1 MKFLGKMWLILK
13 VGKYQG
19 ATLFLEDTFFET
31 PKGEGGGVIPA
42 F

>member
-1 MKFLGKMWLILK
+1 MLK

-19 ATLFLEDTFFET
+19 ATLFLEDTLFET
-31 PKGEGGGVIPA
+31 PQGVGGGGVIPA